1 MVFLKINNCFT
12 NTIKKKE
19 MKVNFII
26 LILIIFMF
34 SLFTSCKSE
43 VASEKDK
50 AVIEYAQANG
60 FSINSNNVRNADPAI
75 LFCFSNYLYNEG
87 QKAEAV
93 FWYYVAQYRY
103 RILSSCSMPQK
114 AGYIEKEMSK
124 KIYEYSE
131 GYDKK
136 VFHDILVMH
145 EVYRIELYE
154 IIQKELGKKIN
165 GYGYEDLE
173 QMKLTLYHVLQYE
186 EKYPFN
192 PMELSPKPVFKSD
205 DIVAEKLAKVRESY
219 ADQKKQII
227 DQADYIKEERAKNGL
242 VNR

>member
-1 MVFLKINNCFT
+1 
-12 NTIKKKE
+12 
-19 MKVNFII
+19 
-26 LILIIFMF
+26 MF
-34 SLFTSCKSE
+34 SLFTSCKNE
-43 VASEKDK
+43 GPSEKDK

-75 LFCFSNYLYNEG
+75 LFCYSNHLYNEG
-87 QKAEAV
+87 QKDEAV

-114 AGYIEKEMSK
+114 AGYIEKDLSK
-124 KIYEYSE
+124 KIYELAE

-136 VFHDILVMH
+136 VFDDILVMH

-173 QMKLTLYHVLQYE
+173 QMKSTLDQVVQYE

-192 PMELSPKPVFKSD
+192 AIELSPKPVFKSE
-205 DIVAEKLAKVRESY
+205 DIVAEKLAKVKQSY
-219 ADQKKQII
+219 ADQKKQIT
-227 DQADYIKEERAKNGL
+227 DQADYIREERAKNGL
-242 VNR
+242 LNR